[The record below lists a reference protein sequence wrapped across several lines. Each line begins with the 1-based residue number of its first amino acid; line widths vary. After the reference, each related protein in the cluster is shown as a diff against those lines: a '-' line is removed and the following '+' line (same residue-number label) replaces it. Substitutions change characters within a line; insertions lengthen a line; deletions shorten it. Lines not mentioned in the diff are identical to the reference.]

1 MGYDGQVWVNLYI
14 FASKPSLYRIK
25 SMQIINID
33 WCTVSLYI
41 LCGESRELFIHC
53 GAVILSFVRVCRV
66 LNVKDF
72 DFDVCTEVCMINEV
86 DRRKHV
92 YKTIEL

>member
-1 MGYDGQVWVNLYI
+1 
-14 FASKPSLYRIK
+14 
-25 SMQIINID
+25 MQIINID

-92 YKTIEL
+92 YKTIELYFHNSYQWQHDLKTIEFNS